1 MDAFKHVLAAIDF
14 SSGSTSALALA
25 ADMARASDAELTLL
39 HVHALGFSVELPAAT
54 APLDGESRARILRAL
69 EKLAHPWRDRVGG
82 VNIVVREGD
91 PATEI
96 AAFAEAHGVDLVAL
110 GTHGR
115 RGIDRLILGS
125 VAEHVS
131 RLVHCSVL
139 AVHQPPSEGALKSSG
154 GLRSILCPLD
164 LSDTSE
170 ETLRRALALA
180 ETTRAKVTVMHAID
194 AWHWEDPWPIARVND
209 DETRRRLFQ
218 SAHERLSRLL
228 AAANRRAARIE
239 TVITFGR
246 PTSEILRVS
255 RSCNADAIVL
265 GVHSRTAMDRF
276 FFGSTAQAV
285 LRGGAGAIL
294 LVRVP
299 IARGKAAEDSE
310 REHAKA

>member
-25 ADMARASDAELTLL
+25 ADMAEASDAELTLL
-39 HVHALGFSVELPAAT
+39 HVHALGFTVDLPATSAS
-54 APLDGESRARILRAL
+54 LEGESRTRILRAL

-82 VNIVVREGD
+82 VNVVVREGD

-96 AAFAEAHGVDLVAL
+96 AAFAEAHRVDLVAL

-139 AVHQPPSEGALKSSG
+139 AVHQPPSEGALPSSG

-164 LSDTSE
+164 LSEASE
-170 ETLRRALALA
+170 GTLRRALTLA
-180 ETTRAKVTVMHAID
+180 ETTRAKVTVMHAVD
-194 AWHWEDPWPIARVND
+194 AWHWEDPWPMARVD
-209 DETRRRLFQ
+209 DGEARRRLFQ

-228 AAANRRAARIE
+228 VASRGAVRVE

-246 PTSEILRVS
+246 PASEILRVS
-255 RSCNADAIVL
+255 RLCRADAIVL
-265 GVHSRTAMDRF
+265 GAHSRSGMDRF
-276 FFGSTAQAV
+276 FFGSTAQTV

-294 LVRVP
+294 LVRAP
-299 IARGKAAEDSE
+299 SARRQAAVETE
-310 REHAKA
+310 EEHVRI